1 MQNDGVFL
9 FVYYFKAHVALE
21 DVDGDGNLELFA
33 GDLYG
38 NIAAFKWFHIPLS
51 SIPPLF
57 LKFIFK
63 IFLTKYWWNL
73 RYA

>member
-38 NIAAFKWFHIPLS
+38 NIAAFK
-51 SIPPLF
+51 
-57 LKFIFK
+57 
-63 IFLTKYWWNL
+63 
-73 RYA
+73 